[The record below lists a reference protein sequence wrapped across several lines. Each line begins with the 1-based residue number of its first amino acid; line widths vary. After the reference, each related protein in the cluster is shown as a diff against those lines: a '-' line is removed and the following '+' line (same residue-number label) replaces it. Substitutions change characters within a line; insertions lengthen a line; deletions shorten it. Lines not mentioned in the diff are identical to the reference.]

1 MGPPEMGMSSFLLA
15 SQPKRC
21 TRDKEARNPEEGE
34 EVHIY
39 VPPELVSFM
48 CGGTPPPE
56 LALYINT
63 IRNKSLSQFRIVPES
78 LY

>member
-48 CGGTPPPE
+48 CGGTLDKNLHKE
-56 LALYINT
+56 KEFSGLLS
-63 IRNKSLSQFRIVPES
+63 SLGM
-78 LY
+78 